1 VQVLISPLFSMQMT
15 LSLCWRLALPS
26 SFSLNLLHTFTAS
39 TGLIVNYSKSVMV
52 PLNITDGK
60 LQELATLFDCQKG
73 SLPFTYLGLPL
84 GTTKPNIQDFMPL
97 MQRIEKR
104 LSCTSMFLSQGGKL
118 ELVKLVF
125 PLLQYITWPLSSCT
139 KESSSNWTATRSIA
153 SREVQI

>member
-1 VQVLISPLFSMQMT
+1 
-15 LSLCWRLALPS
+15 
-26 SFSLNLLHTFTAS
+26 
-39 TGLIVNYSKSVMV
+39 MV

-118 ELVKLVF
+118 ELVKSVF
-125 PLLQYITWPLSSCT
+125 SSFAMYYM
-139 KESSSNWTATRSIA
+139 ATLKLHKGVIKQLDRYKKHCL
-153 SREVQI
+153 